1 MVTYAE
7 YHTQINLMKSN
18 NVNID
23 IPLTTLDG
31 YNEDVSLII
40 QRNILYIII
49 AIIIGILLIA
59 AIIMGS
65 K

>member
-1 MVTYAE
+1 
-7 YHTQINLMKSN
+7 MKSN
-18 NVNID
+18 NVNVD

-31 YNEDVSLII
+31 YNQDVLLII
-40 QRNILYIII
+40 QRNILYIIV